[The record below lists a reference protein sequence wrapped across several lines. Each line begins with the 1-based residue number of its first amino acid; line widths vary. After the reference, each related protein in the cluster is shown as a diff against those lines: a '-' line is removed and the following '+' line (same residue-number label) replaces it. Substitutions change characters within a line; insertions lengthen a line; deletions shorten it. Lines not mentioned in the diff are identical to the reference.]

1 MLPICL
7 IRLQSYEFPATFYKT
22 YCRKSFS
29 FPDLFVALLSE
40 TVSSY
45 TIGGLTVF
53 CIVMISCVGTAPT
66 KEVHLIDSLN
76 QVAYSYRYKDWTLL
90 VMLPRKLMEK

>member
-1 MLPICL
+1 MNFPLHSTRL
-7 IRLQSYEFPATFYKT
+7 IVENL
-22 YCRKSFS
+22 FS

-76 QVAYSYRYKDWTLL
+76 QVAYSYRYKDLDSSCHAATQAYG
-90 VMLPRKLMEK
+90 K